1 MMLDQSNMMRDLHYN
16 RKHLFKP
23 FAYLRVQIS
32 VRDNRQRQEAD
43 VDQNMTSHA
52 SFYF

>member
-1 MMLDQSNMMRDLHYN
+1 M
-16 RKHLFKP
+16 P
-23 FAYLRVQIS
+23 FAYLPVQIF

-52 SFYF
+52 TLYF